1 MLSMFIKEEEAAMGF
16 EVEKE
21 KEKEK
26 AASEFIEVIE
36 VLVPE
41 ESIIKREN

>member
-1 MLSMFIKEEEAAMGF
+1 MLSMFIKAEEAAMGF
-16 EVEKE
+16 EVE